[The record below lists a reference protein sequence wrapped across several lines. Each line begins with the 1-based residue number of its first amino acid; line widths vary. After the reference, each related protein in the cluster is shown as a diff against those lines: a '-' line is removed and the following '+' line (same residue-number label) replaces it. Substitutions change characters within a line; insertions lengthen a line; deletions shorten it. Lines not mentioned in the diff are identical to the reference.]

1 MNWPHYLNNRLRS
14 LFQRKR
20 FEADMSEEMRA
31 HLEMQE
37 AFNRAAGMSA
47 DEAHYAARRQ
57 FGHLDSVKEAARDQ
71 RRLGWIED
79 SWRDLRFAVRS
90 LRKNPGFSLA
100 TVLVLA
106 LGLGGVTAMFSTVY
120 AVAIRPLPY
129 PEPDRLVFGR
139 ATYKGNINPWVS
151 GADYAD
157 YREQSRSFEALEAFF
172 CVPREYTVTDGHNA
186 ERVRVLLATTGLH
199 RTLGV
204 RMALGRTFTDD
215 DGHTGATPVALI
227 SHAYWKKHLA
237 GATDL
242 TGRSLVIDG
251 YTIAVVGVMPPDFHF
266 VYDTDVVLPVW
277 ASDLGPRRY
286 NNWLLVGRLRKGVTL
301 ASAQSE
307 IDVIG
312 ARLERAYPDTNTG
325 KALLLTPFQA
335 AVAEQYR
342 SSFSLLCAGA
352 GAVLLI
358 ACANAA
364 GLLLARGANRYGEL
378 AVRAALGASQ
388 GRIVRFLLA
397 EALVLAGVA
406 GIAGAVLAIW
416 LQRGLV
422 GLLPEETLLL
432 RDVALSRPV
441 LGFALGVTL
450 AVGFVFGLLP
460 AWRTRQVDITRDL
473 RSGGRSIRAHSVR
486 LRRGLVIGQVAVS
499 FALLFVAGLLIRSFA
514 ALRRADLGFDCRNLL
529 TVEIPLPPLAYP
541 GAKSSEFFS
550 RLVDDVR
557 SLPGVV
563 SVAAIDQL
571 PLRNPYNNVGIYS
584 AAHPPANPQ
593 DAASGDQRLVLP
605 GYFRAMGIP
614 IIAGRD
620 IEATDTAGS
629 LRVVLISQRLAAQL
643 FPQHNPLG
651 QTVIIDQATDA
662 PWEVVGVVGDVT
674 QCSPNERSDS
684 FGSFYRAF
692 AQQPWSTIRLAIRT
706 AGKPHAVVPALGALL
721 QRMDFR
727 VPLSGPRTMDEV
739 VANTTVSEKAQT
751 TFLAT
756 FSLLALTLAGAGIF
770 GLLLYVVASRRR
782 EIGIRIALGSTVGG
796 IVRGVLREAATLALV
811 GMLAG
816 GAGALGAAR
825 LLRASLFGVGPS
837 DPVVLV
843 AAAAALALVVG
854 LAAWLP
860 ARRAATVDP
869 VVALRA
875 E

>member
-1 MNWPHYLNNRLRS
+1 MRTWSKLKAL
-14 LFQRKR
+14 LWRKQL
-20 FEADMSEEMRA
+20 EADMAEEMRA

-37 AFNRAAGMSA
+37 RANRAAGMA
-47 DEAHYAARRQ
+47 PDEARYAARRQ
-57 FGHLDSVKEAARDQ
+57 FGHLDGIKETARDQ
-71 RRLGWIED
+71 RRLGWFED
-79 SWRDLRFAVRS
+79 AWRDLRFAARS
-90 LRKNPGFSLA
+90 LRKNLGFSLA

-139 ATYKGNINPWVS
+139 ATFNGNINPWVS
-151 GADYAD
+151 GPDYAD
-157 YREQSRSFEALEAFF
+157 YRDQGRSFEALEAFF
-172 CVPREYTVTDGHNA
+172 CVPKEYTVTDGRDA

-199 RTLGV
+199 RILGV
-204 RMALGRTFTDD
+204 RMTLGRSFTDE
-215 DGHTGATPVALI
+215 DGRAGAASVALI
-227 SHAYWKKHLA
+227 SHAYWRKHFA
-237 GATDL
+237 EATDL

-251 YTIAVVGVMPPDFHF
+251 HTFAVVGVMPPDFHF

-286 NNWLLVGRLRKGVTL
+286 KNWLLVGRLRKGVTL

-325 KALLLTPFQA
+325 EALLLTPFQS

-364 GLLLARGANRYGEL
+364 GLLLARGAGRHSEL
-378 AVRAALGASQ
+378 AVRAALGASP

-406 GIAGAVLAIW
+406 GIAGAALAIW

-460 AWRTRQVDITRDL
+460 AWRTRPTDITRDL
-473 RSGGRSIRAHSVR
+473 RAGGRSIRAHGIR
-486 LRRGLVIGQVAVS
+486 LRRGLVIGQVAIS
-499 FALLFVAGLLIRSFA
+499 FALLFVAGLLLRSFA
-514 ALRRADLGFDCRNLL
+514 ALRGADLGFDRRNLL
-529 TVEIPLPPLAYP
+529 TVEVPLPPQAYP
-541 GAKSSEFFS
+541 GAKSSEFFT

-563 SVAAIDQL
+563 SVAAIDGL
-571 PLRNPYNNVGIYS
+571 PLRNPYNNVGIY
-584 AAHPPANPQ
+584 AAANPPANPQ
-593 DAASGDQRLVLP
+593 AGSSGFQRIVLP
-605 GYFRAMGIP
+605 GYFRSMGIP
-614 IIAGRD
+614 LVAGRD
-620 IEATDTAGS
+620 IEATDTVGS
-629 LRVVLISQRLAAQL
+629 RRVVLISQRLAARL

-651 QTVIIDQATDA
+651 QTVIIDEATDA

-674 QCSPNERSDS
+674 QCSPTEGSDT
-684 FGSFYRAF
+684 FGSFYRAYP
-692 AQQPWSTIRLAIRT
+692 QQPWSTIRLAIRT
-706 AGKPHAVVPALGALL
+706 AGDPHAVVPAVGALL
-721 QRMDFR
+721 RRMDFR
-727 VPLSGPRTMDEV
+727 VPLSGPRTMDELL
-739 VANTTVSEKAQT
+739 ANTTISEKAQT

-770 GLLLYVVASRRR
+770 GLLLYVVAARRQ
-782 EIGIRIALGSTVGG
+782 EIGIRMALGATVGG
-796 IVRGVLREAATLALV
+796 IVRGVLREAASLALV

-816 GAGALGAAR
+816 GAGALAAAR

-860 ARRAATVDP
+860 ARRAAKVDP
-869 VVALRA
+869 VIALRA